1 MLHMMIFIQVEIEIT
16 DGLKNIDQKSA
27 DNTVIEEPA
36 RKNKQKSRGKREAIT
51 GSASNF
57 RLFGALAMILG
68 VIALLGVRRGAQQ
81 ITRNFL

>member
-1 MLHMMIFIQVEIEIT
+1 MLHMMISIQAEIETT
-16 DGLKNIDQKSA
+16 DDLKNIDQKP
-27 DNTVIEEPA
+27 V
-36 RKNKQKSRGKREAIT
+36 RKNNQKSRGKREAIT

-57 RLFGALAMILG
+57 RLFGALAMIFG